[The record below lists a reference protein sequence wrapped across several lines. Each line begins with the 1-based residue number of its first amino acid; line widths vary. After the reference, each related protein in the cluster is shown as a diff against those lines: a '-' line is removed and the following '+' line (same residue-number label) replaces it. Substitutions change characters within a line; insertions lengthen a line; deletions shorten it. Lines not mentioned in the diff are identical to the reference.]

1 MVRSNKTRDSDP
13 PAPDH
18 SSLPTLKGGH
28 PCDAALKP
36 VDQQGQPAEVRE
48 PPTTARE
55 EPIHLRKEQARLR
68 KERARLRG
76 EPPGLRTAA
85 ARGPQ
90 PKETGSRPG
99 ASAARQPP
107 WIAARSVHG

>member
-13 PAPDH
+13 PAPHH
-18 SSLPTLKGGH
+18 SSLPTLKGAH

-36 VDQQGQPAEVRE
+36 VDQQGQPTEVRE

-55 EPIHLRKEQARLR
+55 EPIHLRKERARLR

-90 PKETGSRPG
+90 PKETGSGPG

-107 WIAARSVHG
+107 WIAERSVHG